1 MKYFNCSMSSSLFSS
16 FQENT
21 KCESNFF
28 ADTCTRSHTYLLS
41 SVAFRLSKELNDA
54 LWFASL
60 VLNEFSVS
68 PTYVWGDLFVVLSL
82 IVTVA

>member
-1 MKYFNCSMSSSLFSS
+1 MFWFFN
-16 FQENT
+16 
-21 KCESNFF
+21 
-28 ADTCTRSHTYLLS
+28 SHTYLLS

-68 PTYVWGDLFVVLSL
+68 PTYAWGGLFVVLSL